1 MQEQINE
8 KTVALSVRGAKLTA
22 RMLARAMS
30 QLLREMKRQHSK
42 TVNKTYKGKQ
52 TVKQLVR
59 QGAGVSNIEI
69 TDGNIKAFEGVARKY
84 GVDFAL
90 QKDSSVEPPKWLVF
104 FKGKDAD
111 ALTAAF
117 SEFTAKTLNRGAEK
131 PSAVALLRKML
142 EKVKNQVVNK
152 TQVKT
157 HEGPDL

>member
-8 KTVALSVRGAKLTA
+8 KTVALTVRGAKLTA
-22 RMLARAMS
+22 RMLARALS
-30 QLLREMKRQHSK
+30 KLLRDMKQQRHK
-42 TVNKTYKGKQ
+42 AATKTYKGKQ

-117 SEFTAKTLNRGAEK
+117 SEFTAKTLNRSTEK
-131 PSAVALLRKML
+131 PSAVALLRKMV
-142 EKVKNQVVNK
+142 EKVKNQVVDRTK
-152 TQVKT
+152 AKR
-157 HEGPDL
+157 HEGPEL